1 MTRPDSSTDTGRQE
15 FALAHGNFGSIMATT
30 QREERRGQP
39 LPGYAP
45 EIGIWLWALQQVRRR
60 TLRLIEG
67 LGQRTLDWEGPD
79 ERENAIG
86 TLLYHI
92 AHVEMGWLFGDLLL
106 QPDLPEHV
114 KADFLFPSRGPDK
127 RLTPV
132 LGESLE
138 SHLGRLARSRK
149 VFLETFKE
157 VSAEEWRRLRSPE
170 GEDYSVTPEWVVFH
184 LVEHEA
190 GHAFQISSLKARAAR
205 RFRSGG

>member
-1 MTRPDSSTDTGRQE
+1 
-15 FALAHGNFGSIMATT
+15 MAT
-30 QREERRGQP
+30 ERRELRAQP
-39 LPGYAP
+39 LPGYNP
-45 EIGIWLWALQQVRRR
+45 EIGLWLWALQDVRRR
-60 TLRLIEG
+60 YTMRLIDV
-67 LGQRTLDWEGPD
+67 LDQRTLDWEGPD

-92 AHVEMGWLFGDLLL
+92 AEGEMGWLFYNVLMR
-106 QPDLPEHV
+106 PDLPEQV
-114 KADFLFPSRGPDK
+114 KPDFPFPSRGPDG

-157 VSAEEWRRLRSPE
+157 IRAGEWRRLRSPE
-170 GEDYSVTPEWVVFH
+170 SEDYSVTPEWVVFH

-190 GHAFQISSLKARAAR
+190 GHAFQISSLKARAR
-205 RFRSGG
+205 RRIGAGG